1 MVPRLTA
8 PITPFLAEEIFS
20 HAQKD
25 SKKSVFEEGYPVLQ
39 EEWNNP
45 AVEQT
50 WSVLAE
56 LKSAVNKELEMIK
69 KQGVIKS
76 GLEVELSIQPGR
88 IGI

>member
-8 PITPFLAEEIFS
+8 PITPFLAEEIYS

-25 SKKSVFEEGYPVLQ
+25 GKKSVFEDEYPALQ
-39 EEWNNP
+39 EEWSNS

-56 LKSAVNKELEMIK
+56 LKSAVNKELETMK

-76 GLEVELSIQPGR
+76 GLEVELSIQPGMVY
-88 IGI
+88 I